1 MDSSDL
7 QHALQLHFTLAMYAL
22 TRRQNSIRKLNDEI
36 FHGNSQAA
44 QANNTVTRPGYIRA
58 YLFMDTPS
66 HPINTKV
73 KAKLAKLF

>member
-22 TRRQNSIRKLNDEI
+22 TRRQNSVRKLNNEI
-36 FHGNSQAA
+36 FHGNSQA
-44 QANNTVTRPGYIRA
+44 QANNNVTRPGYIRA

-73 KAKLAKLF
+73 IAKLAKLF